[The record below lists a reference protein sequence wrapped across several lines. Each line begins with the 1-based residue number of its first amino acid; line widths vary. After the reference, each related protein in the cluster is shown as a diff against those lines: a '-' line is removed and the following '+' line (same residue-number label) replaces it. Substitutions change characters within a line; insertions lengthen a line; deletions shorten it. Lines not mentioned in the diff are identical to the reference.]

1 MATAGHVI
9 WPPLMMEPDMVT
21 KDLRFAA
28 DEKSIKNLAPTLLG
42 KEMSYWQE
50 NRLLRGRVT
59 AAEVQRDHYGSPFI
73 QVEIEESAQL
83 AGA

>member
-1 MATAGHVI
+1 MAT
-9 WPPLMMEPDMVT
+9 L
-21 KDLRFAA
+21 DLRFAA
-28 DEKSIKNLAPTLLG
+28 DEKSIKNLAPTLVG
-42 KEMSYWQE
+42 KDMSYWRK

-73 QVEIEESAQL
+73 QVEIEEETARP

>member
-1 MATAGHVI
+1 MPTR
-9 WPPLMMEPDMVT
+9 
-21 KDLRFAA
+21 DLRFAA
-28 DEKSIKNLAPTLLG
+28 DEKSIKNLAPTLIG

-59 AAEVQRDHYGSPFI
+59 SAEVQRDRYGNPFI
-73 QVEIEESAQL
+73 QVEIDDETPQP